1 MKKIVLLFIVLFSF
15 LHSACS
21 ATTPG
26 QLVFIRDGDVWVADI
41 NGNNEKQLTFSGN
54 NRNPAISPDGKLIVL
69 SSGYDENT
77 GFGRLSIMTSQC

>member
-1 MKKIVLLFIVLFSF
+1 MKKIILLCIIFFSL
-15 LHSACS
+15 LHSLCS

-26 QLVFIRDGDVWVADI
+26 QLAFVRNGDVWVIGI
-41 NGNNEKQLTFSGN
+41 NGSNEKRLTFSGN
-54 NRNPAISPDGKLIVL
+54 NRNPAISPDGKISVF